1 MPYQTSLEDLR
12 TKAAGEEE
20 VKLVSWNIYLLDK
33 EEDDVANSKEQR
45 KQRGCWKRA
54 NEFI

>member
-33 EEDDVANSKEQR
+33 EEDDVANSKD
-45 KQRGCWKRA
+45 
-54 NEFI
+54 